1 MSTWPSN
8 PTWASGDNI
17 NNGNQY
23 EPYDGVIA
31 SDINKIVTDILYLY
45 LNSATK
51 ETLDAKLDKVTASGS
66 GRSYCVDSQGNQ
78 VMRTYSGK
86 SISGGTLLYRE
97 SSSNPALDGDCQVR
111 DPINPY
117 SIANRRWVEAQI
129 TSALGTINT
138 ALEAI

>member
-1 MSTWPSN
+1 MSTWPTD
-8 PTWASGDNI
+8 PAWTSGDNI

-45 LNSATK
+45 LNGATK
-51 ETLDAKLDKVTASGS
+51 EALDTKLDKVTTRGT
-66 GRSYCVDSQGNQ
+66 GRCYCVDTQGRQ
-78 VMRTYSGK
+78 VMRVYSGI
-86 SISGGTLLYRE
+86 SIAGSNILYRE
-97 SSSNPALDGDCQVR
+97 SNGDCQMQ